1 MSMGERSGDLHRPRW
16 RDDPTVGRDARPLAN
31 AAVGEFPTVPASAAA
46 GGTLDVTRDSDVPI
60 STQLYW
66 QLAYQIDTDRLH
78 PGSRLPTVRELGAI
92 LHVNPNTVRAVY
104 KRLAEGGYVVS
115 RQGAGTRVTARAS
128 QRRTSGA
135 PE

>member
-1 MSMGERSGDLHRPRW
+1 MSMGERSGSIHRPRW
-16 RDDPTVGRDARPLAN
+16 RHDPSVGRDARPLAT
-31 AAVGEFPTVPASAAA
+31 AAVVAPTVPASAAA
-46 GGTLDVTRDSDVPI
+46 CGALDITRDSDVPI

-128 QRRTSGA
+128 QRRTAGA
-135 PE
+135 LE